1 MEISLTECLAG
12 KATRIKNN
20 EFLPTA
26 AYVEPFIERMSKFTD
41 NFRINAKL
49 PDQVTLTKT
58 GEINKDDITY
68 NRITVEALLPDSLN
82 INGDEHQHVIGMV
95 YGLDIRKPI
104 AKLYR
109 GLDRCVCTN
118 LSVMNPELM
127 EVQELAPETPIN
139 FSFVNRVMEVVDT
152 TAKRL
157 EELTSMEFNTNYNN
171 VNEQLGKWIRNT
183 MHCSYDNGYQQ
194 KVKLAT
200 SVPIDA
206 YKLLFEN
213 EESDYFVGFNN
224 PTSYYQVYNAFTQ
237 INTDNRKKDA
247 FNNFEKAKLV
257 HDILFANF

>member
-1 MEISLTECLAG
+1 MEITLNECLAG
-12 KATRIKNN
+12 KATRIKGN

-26 AYVEPFIERMSKFTD
+26 AYVEPFVERMSQFTD
-41 NFRINAKL
+41 NFRINVKL
-49 PDQVTLTKT
+49 PDQVTLTKN
-58 GEINKDDITY
+58 GEINMDDITY
-68 NRITVEALLPDSLN
+68 NRVTVEALLPESLN

-95 YGLDIRKPI
+95 YGLDVRKPI
-104 AKLYR
+104 AKIYK

-118 LSVMNPELM
+118 LCVFNPELM
-127 EVQELAPETPIN
+127 EVQELAPESPIN
-139 FSFVNRVMEVVDT
+139 FSFVNKVMDVVDT

-157 EELTSMEFNTNYNN
+157 QELASTEFNTGYQN

-194 KVKLAT
+194 RVKLAA

-206 YKLLFEN
+206 YKLLFEI
-213 EESDYFVGFNN
+213 EESGYFIGFGKHA
-224 PTSYYQVYNAFTQ
+224 SYYDIYNAFTQ

-257 HDILFANF
+257 HDILFANL